1 MFLKNFGVRLRMR
14 ASSVY
19 EPMFK
24 CQGETG
30 IWGIHPGVASYL
42 LRDGTTLTATLS
54 ANPWGIESFFIRA
67 LLKE

>member
-1 MFLKNFGVRLRMR
+1 MR

-19 EPMFK
+19 EPMFE

-42 LRDGTTLTATLS
+42 LRDGTTLAATLS
-54 ANPWGIESFFIRA
+54 ANPWGIELFFIGT
-67 LLKE
+67 LFKE